1 MKEKIFKNFSLKI
14 ISAVFAVILWT
25 VIVNIYDPNTGYT
38 FSNVT
43 VQLIN
48 TESLTD
54 KGYVYEVLD
63 GGKISVYVNGPK
75 SVVTDLKA
83 SDIVATADLSKISAF
98 ADYVDIDVK
107 VVKDGKVLTDV
118 DASPKTTAVK
128 LNIENRVT
136 QSFNVDLDI
145 TGTPA
150 EGYAVSGKTFSPT
163 SIQITGASN
172 IINTIDSVKGVCD
185 VTGATGNVSG
195 EAAFVLYDEEGN
207 IIENTGIEL
216 SKDTMNYTISI
227 DRTKTVPVKYEI
239 SGTPANGYAVL
250 NTEQN
255 LTTVAITG
263 SSELVNKI
271 TEISI
276 PAENL
281 NINGISSDMIYTF
294 DLSKY
299 VEKGVTVVGNA
310 QLKVTV
316 KVTSAGQKT
325 LTVNTGNINITGL
338 EDAGTATISNP
349 QDIVITVSG
358 SPDVISS
365 VTATDVTM
373 TVNVKGLAQGTH
385 SLEINFSVRGNCSVT
400 GTYKVDVNVSRT
412 QNSTEQTTS
421 SDTQGTRQN

>member
-25 VIVNIYDPNTGYT
+25 IIVNIYDPNTGYT

-48 TESLTD
+48 TESLTN

-118 DASPKTTAVK
+118 DASPKTTAVR

-172 IINTIDSVKGVCD
+172 IINAIDSVKGTCD
-185 VTGATGNVSG
+185 VTGATANISG
-195 EAAFVLYDEEGN
+195 ETAFVLYDEEGN
-207 IIENTGIEL
+207 VIESTGIEL

-299 VEKGVTVVGNA
+299 VGKGVTVVGNA

-316 KVTSAGQKT
+316 KVTLAGQKT

-338 EDAGTATISNP
+338 GDAGTATISNP

-385 SLEINFSVRGNCSVT
+385 SLEINFSVIGNCSVT
-400 GTYKVDVNVSRT
+400 GTYKVDVNVSKT
-412 QNSTEQTTS
+412 QNSIEQTTS

>member
-25 VIVNIYDPNTGYT
+25 IIVNIYDPNTGYT

-48 TESLTD
+48 TESLTN

-118 DASPKTTAVK
+118 DASPKTTAVR

-172 IINTIDSVKGVCD
+172 IINAIDSVKGTCD
-185 VTGATGNVSG
+185 VTGATANISG
-195 EAAFVLYDEEGN
+195 ETAFVLYDEESN
-207 IIENTGIEL
+207 VIESTGIEL

-299 VEKGVTVVGNA
+299 VGKGVTVVGNA

-316 KVTSAGQKT
+316 KVTLAGQKT

-338 EDAGTATISNP
+338 GDAGTATISNP

-385 SLEINFSVRGNCSVT
+385 SLEINFSVIGNCSVT
-400 GTYKVDVNVSRT
+400 GTYKVDVNVSKT

>member
-1 MKEKIFKNFSLKI
+1 
-14 ISAVFAVILWT
+14 
-25 VIVNIYDPNTGYT
+25 
-38 FSNVT
+38 
-43 VQLIN
+43 
-48 TESLTD
+48 
-54 KGYVYEVLD
+54 
-63 GGKISVYVNGPK
+63 
-75 SVVTDLKA
+75 
-83 SDIVATADLSKISAF
+83 
-98 ADYVDIDVK
+98 
-107 VVKDGKVLTDV
+107 
-118 DASPKTTAVK
+118 
-128 LNIENRVT
+128 
-136 QSFNVDLDI
+136 
-145 TGTPA
+145 
-150 EGYAVSGKTFSPT
+150 
-163 SIQITGASN
+163 
-172 IINTIDSVKGVCD
+172 
-185 VTGATGNVSG
+185 
-195 EAAFVLYDEEGN
+195 
-207 IIENTGIEL
+207 
-216 SKDTMNYTISI
+216 MNYTISI

-338 EDAGTATISNP
+338 EDAGAATISNP

-358 SPDVISS
+358 NPDVISS

-385 SLEINFSVRGNCSVT
+385 SLEINFSVTGNCSVT

>member
-25 VIVNIYDPNTGYT
+25 IIVNIYDPNTGYT

-48 TESLTD
+48 TESLTN

-118 DASPKTTAVK
+118 DASPKTTAVR

-172 IINTIDSVKGVCD
+172 IINAIDSVKGTCD
-185 VTGATGNVSG
+185 VTGATANISG
-195 EAAFVLYDEEGN
+195 ETAFVLYDEEGN
-207 IIENTGIEL
+207 VIESTGIEL

-299 VEKGVTVVGNA
+299 VGKGVTVVGNA

-316 KVTSAGQKT
+316 KVTLAGQKT

-338 EDAGTATISNP
+338 GDAGTATISNP

-373 TVNVKGLAQGTH
+373 TVNAKGLAQGTH
-385 SLEINFSVRGNCSVT
+385 SLEINFSVIGNCSVT
-400 GTYKVDVNVSRT
+400 GTYKVDVNVSKI
-412 QNSTEQTTS
+412 QNSIEQTTS